1 MKLPKRDA
9 LKDQSTRFE
18 KKRHMNAY
26 RKNFPSSDEDVERV
40 PDLSDLVVPS
50 SARTRGMSGA
60 GEVYVSCEDKMATD
74 SSRPVHSHNA
84 ARKTTPVEFGVFFTN
99 LQLCTCAVTI
109 NLYTLTSHLYVIPN
123 ADTF

>member
-40 PDLSDLVVPS
+40 PDLSDLGGAFQCTHAGNV
-50 SARTRGMSGA
+50 RRRG
-60 GEVYVSCEDKMATD
+60 
-74 SSRPVHSHNA
+74 
-84 ARKTTPVEFGVFFTN
+84 GVR
-99 LQLCTCAVTI
+99 
-109 NLYTLTSHLYVIPN
+109 
-123 ADTF
+123 